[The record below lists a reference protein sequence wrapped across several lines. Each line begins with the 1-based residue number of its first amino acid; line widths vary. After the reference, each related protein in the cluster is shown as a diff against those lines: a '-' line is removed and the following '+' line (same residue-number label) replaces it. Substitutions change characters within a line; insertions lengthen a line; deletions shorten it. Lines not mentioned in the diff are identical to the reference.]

1 MTLLPNLPGAFEGAH
16 LNTLVANLSEGVL
29 TLTKEGAFHYANRA
43 ALAMHGAETLTDL
56 GGGAAGYRERFKLVD
71 LEGVPLPSGGYPV
84 DRLLRG
90 EGLEGLEVNVFTNA
104 PTDDPA
110 KGTDGAQSSPK
121 DEGERGWVHRYRG
134 VPPSEDQPYATLF
147 VQDVTAKHD
156 AERRF
161 ERAFSSNP
169 APALISRLSDL
180 RYIRADKS
188 FLEMTGFKR
197 EEVVGR
203 TAYEFDAFAGAKD
216 REGLLKR
223 FHNGDTIKPAESYL
237 STQSGNKKFVIVG
250 GQPLEINDEPCMLLT
265 FVDIDERKRMENS
278 LRQSEERFS
287 KTFNAAPVA
296 AALSFLDEDRFLDVN
311 RAFRKLTGYGDEE
324 VMGRTGAELELW
336 SKESEEVMATAIGQ
350 RRSYRDVEIM
360 LGTKEGDERTVQVS
374 AETLMIDERACV
386 LRMFHDV
393 SSWKRTE
400 AELVDAIDQVM
411 TDPSWFSASV
421 AQKIMNAR
429 GKVSSEAKVKLAGL
443 TKREQQTFTLSA
455 RGLDNDAVAQELG
468 VAKNTVRNYVASLY
482 KKLGVHSRAELMVW
496 AKRNGV
502 TS

>member
-1 MTLLPNLPGAFEGAH
+1 MILPNIPNTSESNFEDDY
-16 LNTLVANLSEGVL
+16 LNTLVDSLSEGVL
-29 TLTKEGAFHYANRA
+29 TLTREGAFHYANRA
-43 ALAMHGAETLTDL
+43 ALAMHNADTLDDL
-56 GGGAAGYRERFKLVD
+56 GGNAAGYRERFKLID
-71 LEGVPLPSGGYPV
+71 LEDIPLPPGGYPA

-90 EGLEGLEVNVFTNA
+90 EGLEGLEVNVFPDRSDDSDNA
-104 PTDDPA
+104 SNSADATQRA
-110 KGTDGAQSSPK
+110 
-121 DEGERGWVHRYRG
+121 WVHSYHG
-134 VPPSEDQPYATLF
+134 VPLSGDQPYAILLI
-147 VQDVTAKHD
+147 QDTTAKHD

-180 RYIRADKS
+180 RYIKADKS

-197 EEVVGR
+197 EEIIGR
-203 TAYEFDAFAGAKD
+203 TAYEFDAFAGAEGRD
-216 REGLLKR
+216 RLLER
-223 FHNGDTIKPAESYL
+223 FHNGEMIKPVESYL
-237 STQSGNKKFVIVG
+237 TAQGGNKKFVIVG

-265 FVDIDERKRMENS
+265 FTDIDERKRTENA

-296 AALSFLDEDRFLDVN
+296 AALSFLGEDRFLDVN
-311 RAFRKLTGYGDEE
+311 RAFRKLTGYGDED
-324 VMGRTGAELELW
+324 VMGRTGAELRLW
-336 SKESEEVMATAIGQ
+336 PKETEEVMATAMEQ
-350 RRSYRDVEIM
+350 RRSYQALEVT
-360 LGTKEGDERTVQVS
+360 LNTKEGSEYAVQVS

-393 SSWKRTE
+393 SDWKRTE
-400 AELVDAIDQVM
+400 AELIDAVEQVM
-411 TDPSWFSASV
+411 GDPSWFSASV
-421 AQKIMNAR
+421 AQKIMDAR
-429 GKVSSEAKVKLAGL
+429 GRVSSEAKTKLAQL

-455 RGLDNDAVAQELG
+455 RGLDNDAVAKELG

-502 TS
+502 AS